1 MLYSVVPN
9 AISVSG
15 RGAAVDVWKRC
26 WQWTRLDQAS
36 RGKMRAGSARSSIG
50 FPSQAFRFAEISA
63 MPIQERGTL
72 GGTLV

>member
-9 AISVSG
+9 AISVSS
-15 RGAAVDVWKRC
+15 RGAAVDMWKRC

-36 RGKMRAGSARSSIG
+36 RGKMCAGSARRSIG
-50 FPSQAFRFAEISA
+50 FSSQALRFAKISA

-72 GGTLV
+72 V